1 MKHRSSFIIYHS
13 SLVLALTAIVL
24 MFAACNKE
32 NERDITYI
40 VAENTTTVHLKTDAE
55 WDALLDRFCDYVES
69 DSSVTFYNTTRANKG
84 SAAKEATSYSTTNR
98 EAMKRWMKQMEEE
111 GKTVTV
117 TYDPNTGTYN
127 GTAYATAPQTQPS
140 NIFKGVI
147 TEVLSPQMGPGS
159 TPPEYLWALQD
170 EAGRTLIIATDGEW
184 YVNRPLSGVY
194 SHSGRLFFNYYEEY
208 SIGDTVTFRGTLQTR
223 HDRFNN
229 EFLQLN
235 LAEDPIFL
243 GNGVSIY
250 VSEGYDFLGINYN
263 IIVTIDSANRKAYIN
278 YNPCYLDSIE
288 SNDIMIPNGI
298 SHRIYNKNSRLIL
311 QKENPEYFYK
321 GNTEYFYIERRSDG
335 SLFLQFL
342 RDDMNDIMPTS
353 CVLVPAP
360 QGIQTWYSEQ
370 MSGIIMNILPD
381 SIESQ
386 PTIYRAQICVQWSNN
401 NGYCFNPFYHNWP
414 SPYFEDGGTCEIHRI
429 PTNIPGLDWEASFNY
444 CHHNN
449 IDFHTVDSLGLSGHN
464 IDNNDFSTLVLHDL
478 HQNPCYNEYVFIR
491 IK

>member
-1 MKHRSSFIIYHS
+1 MKYILR
-13 SLVLALTAIVL
+13 LTLLLAAATLILTACKPDPVEI
-24 MFAACNKE
+24 
-32 NERDITYI
+32 ERDITYT
-40 VAENTTTVHLKTDAE
+40 VDENTTTVHLKTDAE
-55 WDALLDRFCDYVES
+55 FDALLDSFCDYAEGGHRLSFHSTKHSVKGQGSNEAS
-69 DSSVTFYNTTRANKG
+69 TFSTSS
-84 SAAKEATSYSTTNR
+84 R
-98 EAMKRWMKQMEEE
+98 EEMKAWMRRMEEE

-117 TYDPNTGTYN
+117 TYDPTTGTYN

-147 TEVLSPQMGPGS
+147 TEVLSPQMGPDS

-321 GNTEYFYIERRSDG
+321 GNPEYFYIERRSDG